1 MLPTYDHE
9 MDSELAN
16 QKPISE
22 QNLESLQL
30 KLRESNQI
38 KMTDRVFTTYYDE
51 INIDVYEGKI
61 IEFEGF
67 VYKEEGFSSNQLV
80 SQDF

>member
-1 MLPTYDHE
+1 
-9 MDSELAN
+9 
-16 QKPISE
+16 
-22 QNLESLQL
+22 
-30 KLRESNQI
+30 
-38 KMTDRVFTTYYDE
+38 MTDRVFTTYYDE